1 MNWTLCGQSSSSTY
15 SHKCDALGLAV
26 TPGGLFKK
34 YDKAAKSMKWTGQ
47 GREAKRANKRAV
59 QELIEIVDRENAP
72 ERMLALHYL
81 AEIYYNGPPGIDKS
95 WTTAFGF
102 YIKALTVTPAH
113 KTILQKPGN
122 WLAMAVLT
130 ACNMIEVG
138 DNLLRLSEVSSY
150 VCVLANKH
158 TCMHICT
165 PKTTPT
171 PTTSIHAHNH
181 ANTHLHKHTHT
192 HGTST
197 RTYLHTPTHFHTPTI
212 LHACTY
218 TQTDIREHTGT
229 PTRHRITTP
238 AHPQIHTIALPDS
251 ASHTRTP
258 VLRLPNVHAHTNYVL
273 CLTFSILTGIRGQG
287 TRPRRSATAEE
298 FAKDLERNSV
308 RDRALVFARGNG
320 VVGREEDGGCRSLS
334 GELWV

>member
-1 MNWTLCGQSSSSTY
+1 MKWTLCGQSSSSTY

-171 PTTSIHAHNH
+171 PITSIHAHNH
-181 ANTHLHKHTHT
+181 ANTHLHKNTHT
-192 HGTST
+192 LELSHVHIYTRLHTSTTPQNPTCLYIHTNRHT
-197 RTYLHTPTHFHTPTI
+197 RTYWNTNTPPHHNTSTSTDSHNLTP
-212 LHACTY
+212 
-218 TQTDIREHTGT
+218 
-229 PTRHRITTP
+229 
-238 AHPQIHTIALPDS
+238 
-251 ASHTRTP
+251 
-258 VLRLPNVHAHTNYVL
+258 
-273 CLTFSILTGIRGQG
+273 
-287 TRPRRSATAEE
+287 
-298 FAKDLERNSV
+298 
-308 RDRALVFARGNG
+308 
-320 VVGREEDGGCRSLS
+320 
-334 GELWV
+334 